1 MHNAYH
7 HFDGAKFW
15 ENSQKSS
22 TIDDDLYR
30 RHCDTLQ
37 HDSGKC
43 KNDAFVRSWHAPPLL
58 LSLFALSLSISL
70 SWFDLNNSDSFVL
83 LFIFVSFE
91 NWAIQL
97 YVTQSKPKLIV
108 MVLILFPRNGYSVVW
123 KSWCGYPI
131 VLKPRKWFW
140 WHENQVRIPTTVNRC
155 ERARFSLSIFSLF
168 CFSTFRWQ
176 FIFSNRFYVTAALFF
191 PRLQKK

>member
-1 MHNAYH
+1 MRITILTAPNFGKIPKNLPRSMMICTDGIALHYSMTVENA
-7 HFDGAKFW
+7 KM
-15 ENSQKSS
+15 
-22 TIDDDLYR
+22 
-30 RHCDTLQ
+30 TL
-37 HDSGKC
+37 S
-43 KNDAFVRSWHAPPLL
+43 FVVDMLLHYSCRSL
-58 LSLFALSLSISL
+58 LSLSISL

-97 YVTQSKPKLIV
+97 YVTQSKLKLIV